1 MSKGG
6 AGKVYFVLYL
16 AVILELLIIFIE
28 RDEAE
33 ENLRKQQQEAI
44 QIVQTILSQLQTG
57 SGASGIT
64 VNPKDQIVLD
74 PDNAKNV
81 RNYEAKV
88 SVGDP
93 KAVFEYNGK
102 KVKGDD
108 IPKLEYIVSHI
119 ADETKPEEE
128 LGADTAD
135 LLGDPGTVFFKAELG
150 MDVEGYTTPR
160 QTFGGSIPAPG
171 DVPYFTLNE
180 TRTQEE
186 IAKGNRV
193 KVFNISFQPNQGKGW
208 YRLRLFSKT
217 NKIVGI
223 TNPNP
228 GDYDTV
234 RIGTVKLTV
243 KQLKNVRKALTKQK
257 SGASE
262 AVNLDDVLQLID
274 DLLTPGKTDRMGGNI
289 SYNSFN
295 VLVKQPPAVKPSD
308 PVASWEVGRD
318 TVYWY
323 AGAPLRLRVKL
334 GPKEG
339 ARDVPL
345 ATLTTIDETN
355 NRFEAEFTGLQ
366 EGMNIITAQARNSA
380 GQTAVDERKVVVQR
394 PELKTPRYRGSKAVV
409 GNKYNPTSEWKSTD
423 IPPSDYQTVVTMDGR
438 QVFDQS
444 GTNFKPAE
452 LPNELIVGDAVREI
466 KTIVYWKPGGT
477 ADRSKWVP
485 LLSTDPAVD
494 APIKPGAVTKEYP
507 APEQEGIGDFTF
519 VLTPTRFNETFSPL
533 VFKQKTGAGA
543 ADYSDIDEA
552 ELSCEECEAFGV
564 SGRLSKVDGVNWSL
578 IVDVD
583 KKKVKPTI
591 NGHKFEFAVILKG
604 RKKPSADGAGVAFV
618 TFTIGKR

>member
-186 IAKGNRV
+186 IAKGNR
-193 KVFNISFQPNQGKGW
+193 QATDRCCQR
-208 YRLRLFSKT
+208 RLRWLRRSSCHCCHHCRQ
-217 NKIVGI
+217 GSQSS
-223 TNPNP
+223 PH
-228 GDYDTV
+228 
-234 RIGTVKLTV
+234 RS
-243 KQLKNVRKALTKQK
+243 A
-257 SGASE
+257 SGH
-262 AVNLDDVLQLID
+262 V
-274 DLLTPGKTDRMGGNI
+274 
-289 SYNSFN
+289 
-295 VLVKQPPAVKPSD
+295 
-308 PVASWEVGRD
+308 
-318 TVYWY
+318 
-323 AGAPLRLRVKL
+323 
-334 GPKEG
+334 
-339 ARDVPL
+339 
-345 ATLTTIDETN
+345 
-355 NRFEAEFTGLQ
+355 
-366 EGMNIITAQARNSA
+366 
-380 GQTAVDERKVVVQR
+380 R
-394 PELKTPRYRGSKAVV
+394 PEL
-409 GNKYNPTSEWKSTD
+409 
-423 IPPSDYQTVVTMDGR
+423 PS
-438 QVFDQS
+438 
-444 GTNFKPAE
+444 
-452 LPNELIVGDAVREI
+452 
-466 KTIVYWKPGGT
+466 
-477 ADRSKWVP
+477 
-485 LLSTDPAVD
+485 
-494 APIKPGAVTKEYP
+494 
-507 APEQEGIGDFTF
+507 
-519 VLTPTRFNETFSPL
+519 VLR
-533 VFKQKTGAGA
+533 
-543 ADYSDIDEA
+543 
-552 ELSCEECEAFGV
+552 
-564 SGRLSKVDGVNWSL
+564 
-578 IVDVD
+578 
-583 KKKVKPTI
+583 
-591 NGHKFEFAVILKG
+591 
-604 RKKPSADGAGVAFV
+604 
-618 TFTIGKR
+618 

>member
-93 KAVFEYNGK
+93 KAVFEFNGK
-102 KVKGDD
+102 QVKGDD
-108 IPKLEYIVSHI
+108 IPILEYIVSHI
-119 ADETKPEEE
+119 ADENKPETE

-135 LLGDPGTVFFKAELG
+135 LLGDPNTVIFKAALG
-150 MDVEGYTTPR
+150 TEYDGYTNPR
-160 QTFGGSIPAPG
+160 PLFGGSAPAPSG

-180 TRTQEE
+180 VRTQEE
-186 IAKGNRV
+186 VARGQRV
-193 KVFNISFQPNQGKGW
+193 KVFNISFQPNRGKGW
-208 YRLRLFSKT
+208 YRLRMYSKT

-228 GDYDTV
+228 SDYDTV

-243 KQLKNVRKALTKQK
+243 KQLKNVRKALVKQK
-257 SGASE
+257 GQMGE
-262 AVNLDDVLQLID
+262 TVNLGDVLGLID
-274 DLLTPGKTDRMGGNI
+274 DLLTPGKTGEMPGNT
-289 SYNSFN
+289 SGNSFN
-295 VLVKQPPAVKPSD
+295 ILVKQPLIVTQD
-308 PVASWEVGRD
+308 PVASWEYGRD
-318 TVYWY
+318 TIFWY
-323 AGAPLRLRVKL
+323 TGAPLRLRVKL
-334 GPKEG
+334 GPKDG
-339 ARDVPL
+339 SRDVPL
-345 ATLTTIDETN
+345 GTLTEIDKVN
-355 NRFEAEFTGLQ
+355 NRYEAEFASLP
-366 EGMNIITAQARNSA
+366 EGAQTITAQARNTV
-380 GQTAVDERKVVVQR
+380 GQNAVDERVVIVQR
-394 PELKTPRYRGSKAVV
+394 PELKTSRYRGVKAVV
-409 GNKYNPTSEWKSTD
+409 GSKYNPTSEWKSTD
-423 IPPSDYQTVVTMDGR
+423 IPPGDYQTVVTIDSR

-452 LPNELIVGDAVREI
+452 LPNDLIIGDAVRDI

-477 ADRSKWVP
+477 ADRSKWIP

-494 APIKPGAVTKEYP
+494 APVKPGTVNKEYP

-533 VFKQKTGAGA
+533 IFKQKTGSGV
-543 ADYSDIDEA
+543 ADFSDIDEA

-591 NGHKFEFAVILKG
+591 NGHKFEFAVTLKG